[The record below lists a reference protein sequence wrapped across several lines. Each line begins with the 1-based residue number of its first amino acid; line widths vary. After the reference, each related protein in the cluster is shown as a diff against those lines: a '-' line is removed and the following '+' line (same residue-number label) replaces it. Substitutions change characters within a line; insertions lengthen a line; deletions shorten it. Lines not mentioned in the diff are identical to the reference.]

1 MRRHD
6 PLSPEDRAEPVIVVP
21 YDSAWATTFAQLRDR
36 LTRVLGALAAGIEHV
51 GSTAVPGL
59 AAKPIVDLD
68 IVLRRP
74 DDLPLAIERL
84 ESVGYTHL
92 GDLGISE
99 RTAFRAPPGTPRH
112 HLYVLPAG
120 APALKAHLALRDA
133 LRTDPALM
141 LAYGELK
148 IGLAERHRDDRDAYA
163 EGKTAF
169 ITAALGERSGQRRAR
184 RK

>member
-92 GDLGISE
+92 GDLGIS
-99 RTAFRAPPGTPRH
+99 
-112 HLYVLPAG
+112 
-120 APALKAHLALRDA
+120 
-133 LRTDPALM
+133 
-141 LAYGELK
+141 
-148 IGLAERHRDDRDAYA
+148 
-163 EGKTAF
+163 
-169 ITAALGERSGQRRAR
+169 
-184 RK
+184 